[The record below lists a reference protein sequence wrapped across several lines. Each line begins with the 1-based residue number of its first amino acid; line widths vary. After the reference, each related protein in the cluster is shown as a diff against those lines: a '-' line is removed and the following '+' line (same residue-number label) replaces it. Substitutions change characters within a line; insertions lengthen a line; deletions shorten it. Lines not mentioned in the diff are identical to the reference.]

1 MKDLISK
8 FKSIK
13 VFTFYVLLAVA
24 IFFVFTSKAS
34 GQEAFWFLAGIF
46 GVLTTG
52 RSYDKMKNKNFD
64 YSILDLQT
72 RNGVDIG
79 FRKEDEG

>member
-1 MKDLISK
+1 MIELIRK
-8 FKSIK
+8 FTSIK
-13 VFTFYVLLAVA
+13 VFTFYILLAVA

-34 GQEAFWFLAGIF
+34 GQEAFWFLAGLF

-64 YSILDLQT
+64 YSIIDLQT
-72 RNGVDIG
+72 RSGVDIG
-79 FRKEDEG
+79 FRKEDEK